1 MITIPL
7 STKKIE
13 SHKAD
18 CLVFFV
24 QQDFDFSKEL
34 SHYADLFFPHL
45 QQLMKNRK
53 FTGKAL
59 SSLLVPVCCDDEM
72 TNLLFIGL
80 GKTPEGKKKIDVEV
94 FRRALGKVIRVA
106 EGYKFSSLV
115 MQAPSGKLFGVTA
128 QYCGKQIMTILSMA
142 AYKFDKYLTEDKDK
156 QSRDFAVTLITS
168 AQEKNDYKRGIKEG
182 TCIADAVNN
191 ARHWIDSPGLDMPPK
206 VFANNA
212 RKIAKKND
220 LKITVFDGKKIA
232 ELGMGGIVSVG
243 RGSAQD
249 TRFVIM
255 EYTAKKKNSPTIGLV
270 GKGITFDSG
279 GLSLKPPS
287 SMETMKDDMSGA
299 AAVIATME
307 ALAILKPSVNV
318 VAIAALAENMTG
330 SDASRPGDIIRFYNG
345 KTAEVLNTDAEGRLV
360 LADALSYAVKNY
372 KLDALID
379 LATLTGACLY
389 ALGPFFCGLM
399 SQHDDLAKKVQ
410 KASDA
415 SGDRVWPLPFHD
427 DYKPAIKS
435 HIADIKNIGDK
446 KYMAG
451 TTTAG
456 FFLQNFVGD
465 VPWVHLDI
473 AGTAFNVPDLSYFR
487 PGATGF
493 GVRLLVELVMN
504 WK

>member
-1 MITIPL
+1 MITITL

-13 SHKAD
+13 SHQAN

-24 QQDFDFSKEL
+24 QQDFSFSKEL

-53 FTGKAL
+53 FTGKVL
-59 SSLLVPVCCDDEM
+59 SSLLVPVCYDGET

-80 GKTPEGKKKIDVEV
+80 GKATGTKKKIDVEM

-106 EGYKFSSLV
+106 EGNKYPSLV
-115 MQAPSGKLFGVTA
+115 MQVPAGKLFGVTT
-128 QYCGKQIMTILSMA
+128 QYLGKQIMTTLSMA
-142 AYKFDKYLTEDKDK
+142 AYQFDKYITEDEKK
-156 QSRDFAVTLITS
+156 LNHDFAITLITS
-168 AQEKNDYKRGIKEG
+168 TKEKNDCNRGIKEG
-182 TCIADAVNN
+182 TCIAEAINT
-191 ARHWIDSPGLDMPPK
+191 ARYWIDSPGLDMPPK

-212 RKIAKKND
+212 RKIAKKGD
-220 LKITVFDGKKIA
+220 LKITVFDGKKI
-232 ELGMGGIVSVG
+232 EQLGMGGIVSVG

-255 EYTAKKKNSPTIGLV
+255 EYKAKKKNAPTIGLV

-279 GLSLKPPS
+279 GLSLKPPAG
-287 SMETMKDDMSGA
+287 METMKEDMSGA
-299 AAVIATME
+299 AAVVATME

-318 VAIAALAENMTG
+318 IAIAALAENMTG
-330 SDASRPGDIIRFYNG
+330 SDAARPGDIVRFYNG

-389 ALGPFFCGLM
+389 ATGPFFCGLM

-427 DYKPAIKS
+427 DYKAAIKS
-435 HIADIKNIGDK
+435 EIADIKNIGDR

-456 FFLQNFVGD
+456 FFLQPFVDD

-473 AGTAFNVPDLSYFR
+473 AGTAFNVPDISYFR

-504 WK
+504 W